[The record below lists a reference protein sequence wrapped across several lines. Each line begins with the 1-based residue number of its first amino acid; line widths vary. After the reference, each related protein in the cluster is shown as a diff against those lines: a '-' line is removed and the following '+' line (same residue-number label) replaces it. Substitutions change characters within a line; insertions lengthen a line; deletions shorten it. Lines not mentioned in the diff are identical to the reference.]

1 MVLEKV
7 VFCEGGFGGCGSF
20 VGGSFGGGGR
30 SSCYI
35 NVIDHSKHY
44 LIDFELPSLFA
55 SLAVITLL
63 LY

>member
-20 VGGSFGGGGR
+20 VGGSFGGGGS

-35 NVIDHSKHY
+35 DVIDHSKHY
-44 LIDFELPSLFA
+44 
-55 SLAVITLL
+55 
-63 LY
+63 